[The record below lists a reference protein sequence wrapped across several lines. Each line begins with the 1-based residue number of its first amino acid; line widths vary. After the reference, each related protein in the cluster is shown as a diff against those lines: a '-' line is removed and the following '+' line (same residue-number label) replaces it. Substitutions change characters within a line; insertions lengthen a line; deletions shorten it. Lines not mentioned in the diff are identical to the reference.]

1 MQDFPSFWQAAQQVP
16 EKIAV
21 REVDG
26 RSQTFGELL
35 QKSNQI
41 AQGLQALG
49 LDKGDNVAVLLPNC
63 LEVFEVFFA
72 TSQVGLYFT
81 SVNHVLTATEIAYI
95 LDNSE
100 AKRLFVHDAY
110 RDKLSEALAYSK
122 FPPEHCIWVTD
133 SHDHLGNEQGDD
145 SGENELSY
153 TVFQSEQSAA
163 LPAKR
168 SAGQTMLYSSGT
180 TGKPKGVRHPLPS
193 TSPGDFYACRGNALS
208 IFGVKP
214 YSGVHLVNGPL
225 YHAGPLQFA
234 AVSLHFGH
242 TVVVTGK
249 WDAQRCLQLLGEYS
263 ITTTMMVPTMFVRL
277 LALPIEERQN
287 WNFPDLAVVISSAAS
302 CAVPVKREI
311 IDWFGPVI
319 FDFYGGTEGPGAAC
333 SSAQW
338 LEKPGTSGP
347 PVPTVSMKIINDDG
361 DELPTG
367 EIGTVY
373 MTPVQGAAL
382 PQYFKDSD
390 KSASVIKGDYFTIG
404 DMGYLD
410 DDGWLFL
417 VDRRSD
423 LIISGGVNIYP
434 SEVEQVLIQHASVRD
449 VAVVGKPDDEWGHSV
464 CAFIVAEGASEN
476 SNDLRQQ
483 IHDFAAVK
491 LAKYKLPKQIEF
503 VTELPRADNG
513 KLYRR
518 RLLES

>member
-41 AQGLQALG
+41 AQGLQGLG
-49 LDKGDNVAVLLPNC
+49 LVEGDNVAVLLPNC

-72 TSQVGLYFT
+72 TSQVGFYFT

-100 AKRLFVHDAY
+100 AKRLFIHQAY
-110 RDKLSEALAYSK
+110 RDKLAEALAYSK
-122 FPPEHCIWVTD
+122 FPLEHCIWVGD
-133 SHDHLGNEQGDD
+133 SDGPLGDNEQ
-145 SGENELSY
+145 SY
-153 TVFQSEQSAA
+153 TVFQSRQSTE
-163 LPAKR
+163 LPAQR

-249 WDAQRCLQLLGEYS
+249 WDAERCLQLLAEHS

-277 LALPIEERQN
+277 LALPVEERQN

-302 CAVPVKREI
+302 CAVPVKREMI
-311 IDWFGPVI
+311 EWFGPVI

-347 PVPTVSMKIINDDG
+347 PVPTVSMKIFNDDG
-361 DELPTG
+361 DELPPG

-373 MTPVQGAAL
+373 LTPVQGASL
-382 PQYFKDSD
+382 PQYYKDRD

-410 DDGWLFL
+410 EDGWLFL

-434 SEVEQVLIQHASVRD
+434 SEVEQVLIQHPSVGD

-464 CAFIVAEGASEN
+464 CAFIVTEQAAEN
-476 SNDLRQQ
+476 TIDLRQQ
-483 IHDFAAVK
+483 IYDFAALR
-491 LAKYKLPKQIEF
+491 LAKYKLPKEIQF
-503 VTELPRADNG
+503 VKELPRADNG

>member
-26 RSQTFGELL
+26 RSQTFSELL

-41 AQGLQALG
+41 AQGLQELG
-49 LDKGDNVAVLLPNC
+49 LVEGDNVAILLPNC

-72 TSQVGLYFT
+72 TSQIGLYFT

-100 AKRLFVHDAY
+100 AKRLFIHQSY
-110 RDKLSEALAYSK
+110 RDKLTEALAYSE
-122 FPPEHCIWVTD
+122 FPLEYCIWVGD
-133 SHDHLGNEQGDD
+133 SDD
-145 SGENELSY
+145 SSDDKQQSY
-153 TVFQSEQSAA
+153 SLFQSQQTAE
-163 LPAKR
+163 LPAQR
-168 SAGQTMLYSSGT
+168 RAGQTMLYSSGT

-193 TSPGDFYACRGNALS
+193 SSPGDFYACRGNALS

-242 TVVVTGK
+242 TVVITGK
-249 WDAQRCLQLLGEYS
+249 WDAQRCLQLLGEHS

-287 WNFPDLAVVISSAAS
+287 WNFPELAVVISSAAS
-302 CAVPVKREI
+302 CAVPVKREMI
-311 IDWFGPVI
+311 EWFGPVI

-347 PVPTVSMKIINDDG
+347 PVPTVSMKIFNDDG
-361 DELPTG
+361 DELPPG

-373 MTPVQGAAL
+373 LTPVQGASL
-382 PQYFKDSD
+382 PQYYKDRD
-390 KSASVIKGDYFTIG
+390 KSVSVIKGDYFTIG

-410 DDGWLFL
+410 EDGWLFL

-434 SEVEQVLIQHASVRD
+434 SEVEQALIQHPSVAD

-464 CAFIVAEGASEN
+464 CAFIVTEQAAKN
-476 SNDLRQQ
+476 AIDLRQQ
-483 IHDFAAVK
+483 IYDFAALR
-491 LAKYKLPKQIEF
+491 LAKYKLPKEIQF
-503 VTELPRADNG
+503 VKELPRADNG